1 MIVWNGISS
10 DEIGV
15 IVQHYPKVTLPKRKV
30 EVIQIPGRNGD
41 IIIDHE
47 AYENYE
53 QSYEVFL
60 EADKYGGLEA
70 VMPKLSAW
78 LTGSYGYQRLE
89 DSYFPEFYRMAYIAN
104 AHEFASYFNQ
114 YGFGTLTFNCAP
126 QKFYKSGE
134 REILVTN
141 GQVIHNPSE
150 MSAKPL
156 IRFYINGQYR
166 GDITFTTD
174 GVSKSIRISN
184 EEIVED
190 EEQQSDLGLEAG
202 EYVIDV
208 ANHKFYSIEWTARE
222 RIDMPGAY
230 QYSKTFDNK
239 AVCFSGAF
247 ENLMLGKETTISW
260 TNYTPSTSGNS
271 GSLGYQR
278 GSFNEYP
285 GIWITPNWYTV

>member
-141 GQVIHNPSE
+141 GQVIYNPSE
-150 MSAKPL
+150 MSAKPR
-156 IRFYINGQYR
+156 IRFYINGYGSEGYR
-166 GDITFTTD
+166 GEITFTTD
-174 GVSKSIRISN
+174 GVSKSIKITN
-184 EEIVED
+184 EEIVE
-190 EEQQSDLGLEAG
+190 EEELSHDTGLEQG
-202 EYVIDV
+202 EYIIDV
-208 ANHKFYSIEWTARE
+208 ANHKFYSVEYTKKE

-239 AVCFSGAF
+239 AVCFVGAF

-260 TNYTPSTSGNS
+260 TPNYDDHGT
-271 GSLGYQR
+271 LGYR
-278 GSFNEYP
+278 SGSFNEYP